1 MADLLSIAGN
11 AVKTNQSSLA
21 IIGNNIANANTDGYV
36 RQELDIRE
44 NLPTRAGTVFLGTG
58 ALSAGVKRAYDS
70 LVESSLRS
78 SLSDLRSQA
87 PIIDYTNRVVDMLGD
102 ENSSL
107 TSALDNFFASFRDLG
122 LDASSELRR
131 NSVISESKGLAGR
144 LNEIATQLRSIDSDT
159 LNALKFKV
167 TEINSLVE
175 QLSVVN
181 GKLSRQS
188 NLESQPPDLLN
199 TRDQLLQNVAGLIKI
214 RVMEE
219 SNGEVTVRLGDD
231 SDGLVLLTKGTTA
244 QIGLQ
249 YRDNSQPVGV
259 DLILD
264 PHGTPQ
270 NLNGISSGEIGGYL
284 SFRDTTLKT
293 AIEQVNGLATV
304 IANEVNGMLAKG
316 MDLYGASGDA
326 LFEIKPELITN
337 VSFARSNI
345 SVDATISS
353 IDSKNSH
360 ALEMIFDQA
369 NQRWIVTDLATNQT
383 FAASNV
389 NNFII
394 NGINISISGQ
404 PIDGDIVTISSQESQ
419 ASNIR
424 VVIDDAKKLAVGELL
439 GLTLGS
445 ENTGDTQASVSAVV
459 PALGL
464 NGVNM
469 QEVLVN
475 NLHESSAK
483 NFQTSSLDPSFV
495 IAAGTTDL
503 NLSSLSTN
511 SSGAELQVFTRE
523 GIHLFGTGNLSQ
535 SDLSAM
541 LIAKNGFE
549 ATSSYSNSYLNG
561 NGTYLDYQWSL
572 GASGKSLVEI
582 SGDGTGQVTME
593 AKIISQSLPKTQ
605 NGTGQTSTL
614 IAADALSLNGKK
626 LSALQLAAGAT
637 LNASTVVNWLNTN
650 ISQNSL
656 SLTAS
661 AENIITVPQNQIDLT
676 SNALS
681 INGTSITISAPMANL
696 GALVNAINASTGST
710 DVFAEIDPNQ
720 RLTLRNKSGNEAN
733 TITFGSSVGA
743 LSITG
748 DVRAKIKVEANRAAN
763 DVSDKSV
770 TLTRNASSASTDLG
784 ILGFRETL
792 SLNGSTNE
800 DLIVFTTGANNKSLD
815 YFAGYKDSSVN
826 PLYQRDR
833 TTDVKF
839 TGLTSYQIVDRETN
853 TVLSERTWS
862 LGSSINYGAISLS
875 IEGQPNVGDVFSID
889 GNQSGVGS
897 NENALRI
904 ANLEDAN
911 IVGNGNTLKES
922 YLSILT
928 EAGNSARRSSVA
940 QEALDVVY
948 QQTVET
954 KDAKAGVNLDE
965 EAADLLRFQQ
975 AYQASARVMQMA
987 SQLFD
992 SILRI

>member
-44 NLPTRAGTVFLGTG
+44 NLPTRAGTIFLGTG

-107 TSALDNFFASFRDLG
+107 TSALDDFFASFRDLG

-131 NSVISESKGLAGR
+131 NTVISESKGLASR
-144 LNEIATQLRSIDSDT
+144 FNEIANQLKAIDSDT
-159 LNALKFKV
+159 LNALNFKV
-167 TEINSLVE
+167 TEINSLAE
-175 QLSVVN
+175 QLTVVN
-181 GKLSRQS
+181 NKLSRQS
-188 NLESQPPDLLN
+188 NLESQPLDLLN
-199 TRDQLLQNVAGLIKI
+199 TRDQILQNIAGLMKI
-214 RVMEE
+214 RVTEE

-231 SDGLVLLTKGTTA
+231 ANGLVLLTKGKTY

-249 YRDNSQPVGV
+249 NRESSQPVGI
-259 DLILD
+259 DLVLD
-264 PHGTPQ
+264 PYGAQ
-270 NLNGISSGEIGGYL
+270 KNLSGLSSGEIGGYL

-304 IANEVNGMLAKG
+304 IANEVNGMLTKG

-326 LFEIKPELITN
+326 LFEIKPELITD

-345 SVDATISS
+345 ALNATISS

-360 ALEMIFDQA
+360 ALEMIFDEA

-404 PIDGDIVTISSQESQ
+404 PLDGDIVTISSQESQ

-445 ENTGDTQASVSAVV
+445 ENTGDTQASVSAIL
-459 PALGL
+459 PAVGN

-469 QEVLVN
+469 QEVLLN
-475 NLHESSAK
+475 NFHESSAK
-483 NFQTSSLDPSFV
+483 SFQTSSLDPSFV

-503 NLSSLSTN
+503 NLSNLS
-511 SSGAELQVFTRE
+511 SIGSGAEMQVFTRE
-523 GIHLFGTGNLSQ
+523 GVHLFGTGNLSQ

-541 LIAKNGFE
+541 LIANNGFE

-582 SGDGTGQVTME
+582 SGDGTGQLRNE
-593 AKIISQSLPKTQ
+593 AKIISQSLPTTQ
-605 NGTGQTSTL
+605 NGTSQTSTL

-626 LSALQLAAGAT
+626 LSALELAAGAT
-637 LNASTVVNWLNTN
+637 LNVSAVVNWLNTN

-676 SNALS
+676 SNVLS
-681 INGTSITISAPMANL
+681 INGTNITISAPMANL

-733 TITFGSSVGA
+733 TITFGSSAGV

-763 DVSDKSV
+763 DLSDKSV

-815 YFAGYKDSSVN
+815 YFAGYKDSSAN
-826 PLYQRDR
+826 SLYQRDR

-839 TGLTSYQIVDRETN
+839 TGSTSYQIIDRETN
-853 TVLSERTWS
+853 TILSERTWS
-862 LGSSINYGAISLS
+862 LGSTINYGAISLS
-875 IEGQPNVGDVFSID
+875 IEGQPNVGDIFSID
-889 GNQSGVGS
+889 GNHSGVGS

-911 IVGNGNTLKES
+911 IVDNGDTLKES

-928 EAGNSARRSSVA
+928 EAGNSSRRSSVA